1 MTPKIILSKT
11 AQPELITYL
20 GSLGYQV
27 EPFGPIDNVQEP
39 LRCHPD
45 MLHCRLN
52 RDTVFTGDPARLSP
66 AYPGDIIY
74 NACSTGKFFI
84 HNLKYTAP
92 ELLGKV
98 EELGLIRVNV
108 SQGYAKCS
116 TCVVGE
122 DAIITYDR
130 GIAKA
135 AVAAGMDVL
144 VIEPGH
150 VDLPGYD
157 TGFIGGASGLV
168 TDLRT
173 HGDHHGVSAQDL
185 PAPDAAQPAPPAP
198 SPQILVFNGDLSA
211 HPDYR
216 AITDF
221 ASEHGVGVKF
231 FADWKLTDIG
241 SII

>member
-1 MTPKIILSKT
+1 M
-11 AQPELITYL
+11 
-20 GSLGYQV
+20 
-27 EPFGPIDNVQEP
+27 
-39 LRCHPD
+39 
-45 MLHCRLN
+45 
-52 RDTVFTGDPARLSP
+52 
-66 AYPGDIIY
+66 
-74 NACSTGKFFI
+74 
-84 HNLKYTAP
+84 KYTAP

-135 AVAAGMDVL
+135 ADAAGMDVL

-173 HGDHHGVSAQDL
+173 HADHHGVSAQDL
-185 PAPDAAQPAPPAP
+185 PAPDATQPAPAAPPAP
-198 SPQILVFNGDLSA
+198 SQILVFNGDLSA

-216 AITDF
+216 AIIDF

>member
-1 MTPKIILSKT
+1 MTSKSILSKT

-45 MLHCRLN
+45 MLHCRLD
-52 RDTVFTGDPARLSP
+52 RETVFTGDPARLSP

-135 AVAAGMDVL
+135 ADAAGMDVL

-168 TDLRT
+168 RDMRAADL
-173 HGDHHGVSAQDL
+173 
-185 PAPDAAQPAPPAP
+185 
-198 SPQILVFNGDLSA
+198 
-211 HPDYR
+211 
-216 AITDF
+216 
-221 ASEHGVGVKF
+221 
-231 FADWKLTDIG
+231 LTTP
-241 SII
+241 

>member
-1 MTPKIILSKT
+1 M
-11 AQPELITYL
+11 ITYL

-45 MLHCRLN
+45 MLHCRLD
-52 RDTVFTGDPARLSP
+52 RDTVFTGDTARLSP

-74 NACSTGKFFI
+74 NACSTGKFFV

-92 ELLGKV
+92 ELLDKV

-135 AVAAGMDVL
+135 ADAAGMDVL
-144 VIEPGH
+144 AIEPGH
-150 VDLPGYD
+150 VELPGYD

-173 HGDHHGVSAQDL
+173 
-185 PAPDAAQPAPPAP
+185 PAP